1 MDKVTIDG
9 REFDLTNASEEAKAQ
24 LSNLQFVNEQ
34 ILQRNNE
41 LQIALTAK
49 LAYSSALKRELQKIT
64 T

>member
-1 MDKVTIDG
+1 MDKLTIDG
-9 REFDLTNASEEAKAQ
+9 QEFDLTNASEEAKAQ

-49 LAYSSALKRELQKIT
+49 LAYSSALKRELAKIT

>member
-49 LAYSSALKRELQKIT
+49 LAYSNALKRELEKIGA
-64 T
+64 